1 MEVIYSRE
9 MFPLAWKKS
18 IFLAGPTPRS
28 NDVKSWRPEA
38 LRILRLLGYDGV
50 VFIPEDRNG
59 GIYENFDHR
68 EQVEWEHRALNAA
81 DCILFW
87 VPRNLKTLPG
97 FTTNVEFGLYV
108 HLGKSVLGYPPD
120 AEKMKY
126 LHLVAEKNDI
136 PIAHTLQEAI
146 EKALKFIGHGEM
158 RVGGEKEIPL
168 RVWRTSSFQSWYQAQ
183 KQAGNRIDGAVL
195 RWVHRVGPNREHVF
209 AWAIHAN
216 VHIAKENRNKINEIL
231 LSRTDISSV
240 VIYKREP
247 RILDSK
253 VVLVR
258 EFRTPAATPDGFI
271 WEVPGGS
278 SPKPKENPFNVA
290 SEEVHEETGYSFDP
304 SRFKF
309 HGARQLAG
317 TFTAH
322 KSHLFSV
329 EITAEE
335 LQWFVGQKGIVHGAD
350 LDNPTGEKTYIEV
363 KTVRELLSEKLLD
376 WSNIGMVLAVLT
388 EERHD

>member
-1 MEVIYSRE
+1 MEIIHSRE
-9 MFPLAWKKS
+9 VFPLAWKRS
-18 IFLAGPTPRS
+18 IFLAGPTPR
-28 NDVKSWRPEA
+28 NTEVKSWRSEA
-38 LRILRLLGYDGV
+38 LRILKILGYDGV
-50 VFIPEDRNG
+50 VFVPEDRNG
-59 GIYENFDHR
+59 VIYENFDHR
-68 EQVEWEHRALNAA
+68 EQVNWEHQALNAA

-87 VPRNLKTLPG
+87 VPRNLGTLPG
-97 FTTNVEFGLYV
+97 FTTNVEFGLYA
-108 HLGKSVLGYPPD
+108 HLGKSVLGYPLD

-126 LHLVAEKNDI
+126 LHLVSEKNDI
-136 PIAHTLQEAI
+136 PVTHTLQETI
-146 EKALKFIGHGEM
+146 EKALNLLGPGEM

-168 RVWRTSSFQSWYQAQ
+168 RIWRTSSFQNWYVAQ

-195 RWVHRVGPNREHVF
+195 KWIHRVGPNREHIF

-216 VHIAKENRNKINEIL
+216 VHIASEGRNKINEIAI
-231 LSRTDISSV
+231 SRVDISSV

-247 RILDSK
+247 RVLDSK

-258 EFRTPAATPDGFI
+258 EFRTPASTPDGFI

-278 SPKPKENPFNVA
+278 SPKPKQNPYNVA

-304 SRFKF
+304 FRFKF

-329 EITAEE
+329 EITEEE
-335 LQWFVGQKGIVHGAD
+335 LNWFVGQKGIVHGAD

-363 KTVRELLSEKLLD
+363 KTIKELLSEKLLD
-376 WSNIGMVLAVLT
+376 WSNIGMILAVLT
-388 EERHD
+388 EKNDA